1 MKLAHFF
8 IDRPIFAAV
17 LSIFFVLVGTI
28 ALFQLPVAQ
37 LPNVAPPTIVVNASY
52 PGANAVTVA
61 QTVATPIEEEV
72 NGVENMLYMSSQSTS
87 DGQMNL
93 TITFN
98 LGTDLNQ
105 AQVLVQNRVA
115 VAEPRLPAEVRQ
127 NGITTK
133 KRSPDLTMVVHLLSP
148 DNTYDQLYVG
158 NYANLQIKDVLAR
171 VPGVGDVLVFG
182 ARDYAMR
189 IWLDPGK
196 VAQRNLTASD
206 VVDAIR
212 EQNVQ
217 VAAGIINQPPGPN
230 TRELQLSVNT
240 LGRLWTEKQF
250 GDIVIK
256 SGNDGEVTYLRDIAR
271 IELAARDYSVNSYL
285 GGKPAA
291 ALVIF
296 QLPGTNSL
304 ETAKA
309 VRATMAKL
317 KERFPKGLDYRVVYD
332 TTLFVQESIQ
342 AVIETLIGAI
352 LLVVFVVVT
361 FLQTW
366 RASIIP
372 LLAVPVS
379 LIGTFAAMAA
389 LGFSLNNLSL
399 FGLVLAIGIVVDDA
413 IVVVENVERNIA
425 LGLKPREATFK
436 AIDEVAGP
444 VIAVAVV
451 LSAVFVPTA
460 FVSGLNGQFYRQ
472 FALTIAVSTVIS
484 AFNSL
489 TLSPALCALLLK
501 PHGAEKDWF
510 TRFLDRTFGWFFR
523 SFNWAFEH
531 SRNGY
536 TRLVPRAIRMSA
548 IMLVIYAGLLG
559 TTWLAFTRVPAGFI
573 PSQDQGYLIV
583 YAQLP
588 DAASLPRTDAVLK
601 RVSSIIR
608 GTPGVLNTVEFA
620 GFGVVSFANTSN
632 TGTIFVPLKPFAE
645 REHDPDLSG
654 EKIAVVLRKKLSVIQ
669 DAFVGV
675 FLPPPVRGVST
686 LGGFKMQIQDRGGA
700 GLQALQAAAEKLAA
714 AANRQPG
721 LQGVFTSFR
730 ANVPQLYLD
739 VDRVKAKS
747 MQVPLSD
754 VFSTLQIYLG
764 SLYVN
769 DFNLFG
775 RTYQVRVQ
783 ADAPYRLSAGDIRLL
798 KTRNASGEMVP
809 LGTLM
814 TVKEVTGPDRVT
826 RYNLFPAAELN
837 GNIAPSLSS
846 GQAIEIMENLAK
858 QQLPKEFGTEWT
870 ELIFQQILA
879 GNSAIIIF
887 PLSVLFVFLALSALY
902 ESWSLPLAIILIVP
916 MCLLSAITGVWLRG
930 LDNNIFTQ
938 IGFVVLVGLACKN
951 AILIVEFAKQHQERG
966 LNQFD
971 AAVEASRLRLRP
983 ILMTSFA
990 FIFGVLPLVFS
1001 VGAGA
1006 EMRRALGTAVFS
1018 GMLGVTFFGIFLTPV
1033 FYVVIRTIVERRKKQ
1048 SAMPAQAKP
1057 DSPAAGA
1064 ASEGAPPDRL

>member
-1 MKLAHFF
+1 VKLAHFF

-783 ADAPYRLSAGDIRLL
+783 ADAPYRLSADDIRLL